1 MKNSDVFDAINSL
14 EQRFPVQA
22 WRSGDIDLWPTY
34 RFRLY
39 ANALAT
45 VLQQEPVRV
54 RAPGVRELAAR
65 VSRALLRV
73 PHAALRDWRRNA
85 SVHAGTEAVF
95 FSDGVSFVKLE
106 DAWFDRVIDPVM
118 QALEGRGHRTLKL
131 TPLSYL
137 HIPRH
142 VPSRF
147 IQPAID
153 RIKVTATYRSAPT
166 ELPEFEKFQDATRQL
181 LGDIAPTLQWLRVQ
195 AARLQG
201 LAQWFGRVLDRAGG
215 SYAFVNTFY
224 SLEGLAFVQAAR
236 RRGMRSVDVQHGIQG
251 PHHIAYARW
260 ANISPRGYSTLPDE
274 FWVWGEEEVATIDA
288 WRSGCATHVPRTTGN
303 FWLQR
308 WRDDADP
315 LVASYLRQA
324 RALRGSRPQVMA
336 CVVWGVPEEETSKL
350 IEAAKLCGSS
360 VAWWWRLH
368 PVMADQC
375 DEFARRLDSN
385 GLDGS
390 QVRQATDLPLFALL
404 RFADLTV
411 AHSST
416 VIREAADLGVPSV
429 ITSDYGAELH
439 STLISRGVAL
449 HATDER
455 AIVAAIQTLAA
466 RERPS
471 SAVASADRHSL
482 QALVDSTFSAHPSAV
497 QRQGVTA

>member
-1 MKNSDVFDAINSL
+1 MKNADVFDAINSL

-22 WRSGDIDLWPTY
+22 WRSDDIDLWPTY

-39 ANALAT
+39 ANALAS
-45 VLQQEPVRV
+45 VLQQQPVRV
-54 RAPGVRELAAR
+54 RAPGARELAAR
-65 VSRALLRV
+65 VSRALLHV

-85 SVHAGTEAVF
+85 SVRAGTEAVF
-95 FSDGVSFVKLE
+95 FSDGVSFVRLD
-106 DAWFDRVIDPVM
+106 DAWFDRVVDPVM
-118 QALEGRGHRTLKL
+118 QALEERGHHTLKL

-153 RIKVTATYRSAPT
+153 RIKVTATFRSAPI
-166 ELPEFEKFQDATRQL
+166 ELPEFEKFQDMAREL
-181 LGDIAPTLQWLRVQ
+181 LGDIAPTLKWLSVQ

-201 LAQWFGRVLDRAGG
+201 LAQWFGRVFDRAGA
-215 SYAFVNTFY
+215 SHAFVNTYY

-236 RRGMRSVDVQHGIQG
+236 RRGMRSVDLQHGIQG

-260 ANISPRGYSTLPDE
+260 ANTPSRGYSTLPDE

-288 WRSGCATHVPRTTGN
+288 WRSGCATHVARTTGN

-308 WRDDADP
+308 WFDDADP
-315 LVASYLRQA
+315 LVASYLQQA
-324 RALRGSRPQVMA
+324 RALRGSRPQVMV
-336 CVVWGVPEEETSKL
+336 CVVWGVPEEETTKL

-360 VAWWWRLH
+360 IAWWWRLH
-368 PVMADQC
+368 PVMADQK
-375 DEFARRLDSN
+375 DEFARRLESN

-404 RFADLTV
+404 RFADLNV

-439 STLISRGVAL
+439 SALIGRGVAL

-455 AIVAAIQTLAA
+455 AIAAAIQTLAV
-466 RERPS
+466 RERRIG
-471 SAVASADRHSL
+471 AVASADRHSL
-482 QALVDSTFSAHPSAV
+482 QALVDSTFNTRPSAV
-497 QRQGVTA
+497 PRQGVTA